1 LVKGGKDLISYDGG
15 LGMGHNE
22 KFVKHPLNLP
32 RSKMDNDVRLEEDI
46 VGHPL
51 ESVLLSQEL
60 ESAIEI
66 TTKHR

>member
-1 LVKGGKDLISYDGG
+1 
-15 LGMGHNE
+15 MGHNE
-22 KFVKHPLNLP
+22 KFVKHPLNST

-60 ESAIEI
+60 ESLIEI